1 MNMKAALAELI
12 GTFTLV
18 FVGTATAVF
27 AGSGILGSG
36 GGMGILAIAFAFGF
50 TLMVL
55 VYAIGPISGCHI
67 NPAVTIAMMVAR
79 KIGVQDGIA
88 YMVTQII
95 GALLASA
102 VLLRIL
108 SGVIG
113 DTSAGIAAYSRSV
126 HGLGANDV
134 PSFLS
139 VGSALGLEV
148 VLTALFLYVIFNA
161 TSSVAKPGT
170 AGLAIGG
177 YLFVAHLIGVPLGDS
192 SLNPARSIGPA
203 ILQGGTALAN
213 VWVFILSPII
223 GGLIGY
229 ALYRITSKTDAE

>member
-1 MNMKAALAELI
+1 
-12 GTFTLV
+12 
-18 FVGTATAVF
+18 
-27 AGSGILGSG
+27 
-36 GGMGILAIAFAFGF
+36 MGILAIVFAFGF

-67 NPAVTIAMMVAR
+67 NSAVTIAMMVAK
-79 KIGVQDGIA
+79 KIGVQDRIA

-102 VLLRIL
+102 VLLGIL

-113 DTSAGIAAYSRSV
+113 DSSAGIAEYSRAI

-134 PSFLS
+134 PSFLF

-161 TSSVAKPGT
+161 TS
-170 AGLAIGG
+170 AIADED
-177 YLFVAHLIGVPLGDS
+177 LERSTDTKTSAVHFMRFEMTDEMADALKNDANWMIGVQHPVYTYELRVEAATRE
-192 SLNPARSIGPA
+192 SLLND
-203 ILQGGTALAN
+203 LH
-213 VWVFILSPII
+213 
-223 GGLIGY
+223 
-229 ALYRITSKTDAE
+229 

>member
-1 MNMKAALAELI
+1 MDMKAALAELI

-55 VYAIGPISGCHI
+55 VYAIGPISGCHV
-67 NPAVTIAMMVAR
+67 NPAVTIAMLVAR

-88 YMVTQII
+88 YIVTQII

-102 VLLRIL
+102 VLLGIL
-108 SGVIG
+108 SGVVG
-113 DTSAGIAAYSRSV
+113 DTSAGIAEYSRSV

-139 VGSALGLEV
+139 VGSAIGIEV

-161 TSSVAKPGT
+161 TSSAAKPET
-170 AGLAIGG
+170 TGLAIGG

-203 ILQGGTALAN
+203 VFQGGTSLAN
-213 VWVFILSPII
+213 LWVFIVAPII

-229 ALYRITSKTDAE
+229 ALYRITSKPDAE

>member
-1 MNMKAALAELI
+1 MDMKAAAAELV

-18 FVGTATAVF
+18 FIGTATAVF
-27 AGSGILGSG
+27 AGSGILGPG

-50 TLMVL
+50 TLLVL
-55 VYAIGPISGCHI
+55 VYAIGPISGCHL
-67 NPAVTIAMMVAR
+67 NPAVTVAMLVAR

-88 YMVTQII
+88 YIVAQII
-95 GALLASA
+95 GGFLASL
-102 VLLRIL
+102 VLLGIL

-113 DTSAGIAAYSRSV
+113 DKAAGIAEYSLAV
-126 HGLGANDV
+126 HGLGANNV

-139 VGSALGLEV
+139 VGSALGIEV

-161 TSSVAKPGT
+161 TSSAAKPET

-203 ILQGGTALAN
+203 VLQGGAALAN
-213 VWVFILSPII
+213 VWVFIAAPVI

-229 ALYRITSKTDAE
+229 VLFRITSKT

>member
-1 MNMKAALAELI
+1 MNLKAALAELI

-18 FVGTATAVF
+18 FIGTTTAVF
-27 AGSGILGSG
+27 AGSGLLGPG

-50 TLMVL
+50 TLLVL

-67 NPAVTIAMMVAR
+67 NPAVTIAMLVAR
-79 KIGVQDGIA
+79 KIGVQNGIA
-88 YMVTQII
+88 YIVAQVV
-95 GALLASA
+95 GGFLASL
-102 VLLRIL
+102 VLLGIL
-108 SGVIG
+108 SGVVG
-113 DTSAGIAAYSRSV
+113 SASAGIAEYSRSV

-134 PSFLS
+134 PPFIS
-139 VGSALGLEV
+139 VGSALGIEV

-161 TSSVAKPGT
+161 TSPAAKPEA

-203 ILQGGTALAN
+203 ILQGGTALSN
-213 VWVFILSPII
+213 VWVFILAPII
-223 GGLIGY
+223 GGLLGY
-229 ALYRITSKTDAE
+229 VLYRITAKTEA